1 MKKFFLYMALMLGSF
16 TLVLAQ
22 NSVTGKVRDD
32 SGYPLVGVNIV
43 EKSATNGTTTHFDGN
58 F

>member
-1 MKKFFLYMALMLGSF
+1 MKKFFLYTALMLGSF

-22 NSVTGKVRDD
+22 NSVTGKVTDD
-32 SGYPLVGVNIV
+32 SGEPLVGVNIV
-43 EKSATNGTTTHFDGN
+43 EKGTTNGTTTHFDGN